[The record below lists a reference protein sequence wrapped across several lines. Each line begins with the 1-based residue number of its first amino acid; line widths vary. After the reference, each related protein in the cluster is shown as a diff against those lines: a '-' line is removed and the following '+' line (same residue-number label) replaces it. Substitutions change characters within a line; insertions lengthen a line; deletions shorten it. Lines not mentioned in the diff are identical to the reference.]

1 MRRRILLLSVGMTT
15 LVVLAFAVPL
25 IILLRTSTA
34 NEAKDQARYR
44 AEAAAY
50 YVGDANHT
58 ADDITAYIDGLTNNG
73 PGTISVRLPD
83 GTTLGKPHP
92 AGSRRRS
99 RCPPATTTAMTTA
112 GGDRRRSATPT
123 TARSAAG
130 WRSTSP
136 SAPRPA
142 RRRSASS

>member
-25 IILLRTSTA
+25 IILLRSSTA

-73 PGTISVRLPD
+73 PGTISVRSS
-83 GTTLGKPHP
+83 TKWMRSWTM
-92 AGSRRRS
+92 RS
-99 RCPPATTTAMTTA
+99 RTEAQADA
-112 GGDRRRSATPT
+112 VR
-123 TARSAAG
+123 
-130 WRSTSP
+130 
-136 SAPRPA
+136 
-142 RRRSASS
+142 